1 MWYLAIV
8 VVATIVLY
16 YEAYVSGS
24 VSPKILTGY
33 GMTFPFYVYIS
44 VVGNAIGAF
53 GSLLAGLGDRWGRAN
68 LTAYGLVVVGLLTLF
83 GIPNANDKWAFA
95 ILTIIVGLVEGV
107 ILVATPALVRDFSPQ
122 LGRAS
127 AMGFWTL
134 GPVIGSLVVA
144 VVSSNTVN
152 HLGAWQDQYVI
163 AGVAGLVVAVIAL
176 FGLRELSPQL
186 RDQIMVSM
194 RDRALIEAKARGI
207 NPEEAMGKSPW
218 RQMMHWDVV
227 GSAFAISVFLL
238 IYYAAVG
245 FFTIYFTTLYGF
257 SLSKANSIG
266 DWFWAFDAG
275 VLIIIG
281 IISDRFRVRKPFMVA
296 GAIGAIVMLIV
307 FLNLGK
313 GTSYSTFVVVISI
326 MAAFLAIAY
335 APWMASFTETVEKH
349 NPALIATGLAVWGWI
364 IRVVVALSALIVPI
378 VVGSITPVI
387 TYGAQVGTYATQ
399 YATELAFV
407 QAHPDIVAD
416 AQKVPPSVIATATSI
431 PANVT
436 AAAAKIPPA
445 VLATAQADQTQL
457 ANAVKFAPELSAI
470 QANPALFTKLQ
481 ADPTNKTLQAQAVAA
496 LGGGATGASELATI
510 AANQAA
516 IAGVIAV
523 GPQLQTVQP
532 YIGDLTTIAPYA
544 SQLKTIAPYSAQLT
558 AMAPYSAQL
567 TSLSKPATQAA
578 LTYLQQHGAQVQTA
592 AAAEPGQWKNWYW
605 VCVGGMVVFLPFIF
619 IMTGRWSPRK
629 AKQDADEHE
638 AKVAAELAALQ
649 KADA

>member
-1 MWYLAIV
+1 
-8 VVATIVLY
+8 
-16 YEAYVSGS
+16 
-24 VSPKILTGY
+24 
-33 GMTFPFYVYIS
+33 
-44 VVGNAIGAF
+44 
-53 GSLLAGLGDRWGRAN
+53 
-68 LTAYGLVVVGLLTLF
+68 
-83 GIPNANDKWAFA
+83 
-95 ILTIIVGLVEGV
+95 
-107 ILVATPALVRDFSPQ
+107 
-122 LGRAS
+122 
-127 AMGFWTL
+127 
-134 GPVIGSLVVA
+134 

-186 RDQIMVSM
+186 RDQLMVSM
-194 RDRALIEAKARGI
+194 HDRALIEAKARGI

-281 IISDRFRVRKPFMVA
+281 IISDRFRVRKPFMVL

-364 IRVVVALSALIVPI
+364 IRIVVALSALIVPI